1 MRTVYSAAEIA
12 RKLALP
18 ESTAHRRIQ
27 LAIDLGFIQAEK
39 QGGRYKYSE
48 TDLKVVEILDACYGM
63 VPSERKL
70 IDLLSNKNITNTPRD
85 GLAKLISVIV
95 GITNEMLIQYASV
108 SDALKKAEEM
118 NWDLSRK
125 LSNVQDKLDALWL
138 KIDRFESRIGR

>member
-1 MRTVYSAAEIA
+1 M
-12 RKLALP
+12 
-18 ESTAHRRIQ
+18 
-27 LAIDLGFIQAEK
+27 
-39 QGGRYKYSE
+39 
-48 TDLKVVEILDACYGM
+48 KVVEILDACYGM